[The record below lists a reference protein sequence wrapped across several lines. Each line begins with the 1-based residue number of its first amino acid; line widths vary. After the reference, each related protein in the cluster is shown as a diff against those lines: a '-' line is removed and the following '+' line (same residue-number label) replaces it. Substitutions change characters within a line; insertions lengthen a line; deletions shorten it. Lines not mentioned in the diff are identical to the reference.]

1 MFIRKLFKIG
11 DKLRWLS
18 LELLVV
24 FIGVY
29 LAFLFNAYSENKK
42 ISSENEKV
50 LTSLK
55 KETEEF
61 RLSFPLQA
69 QGMLANVRK
78 WQAAYDSGNVADYY
92 DWRFLEPQYN
102 DQVIEYAIALK
113 GSEIVDFELYEAL
126 LQLNREIKQ
135 LEHAERLMTETSN
148 RFNNIPQDLSR
159 NSDLYKAY
167 KAQNLFYFYKFINYS
182 RDRWSNLL
190 EVSKKSQRVVDL
202 INQRLSTEKRLAIEV
217 DILKQFYPALGGDTT
232 FIREVFKE
240 SFPDFPKEKFE
251 IELRKLIIN
260 E

>member
-11 DKLRWLS
+11 DKLKWLS

-42 ISSENEKV
+42 ISAESEKV

-55 KETEEF
+55 KEAEEF
-61 RLSFPLQA
+61 RLRFPLFT
-69 QGMLANVRK
+69 QGMHANIQK
-78 WQAAYDSGNVADYY
+78 WQAAYDSGNVAQYY

-102 DQVIEYAIALK
+102 DQVIEYAIGLK
-113 GSEIVDFELYEAL
+113 GSEIVDFELYETL

-148 RFNNIPQDLSR
+148 LFNNIPSDLSR

-167 KAQNLFYFYKFINYS
+167 KAQNLFHFYKFINYG
-182 RDRWSNLL
+182 RDRASNLKA
-190 EVSKKSQRVVDL
+190 VTQKSQIVVNL
-202 INQRLSTEKRLAIEV
+202 INQRISTEKRLAIEV
-217 DILKQFYPALGGDTT
+217 DILKRFYPALDGDTT
-232 FIREVFKE
+232 FIRKIFKE
-240 SFPDFPKEKFE
+240 SFPDFPEDRFE
-251 IELRKLIIN
+251 MELRKLIEN
-260 E
+260 K